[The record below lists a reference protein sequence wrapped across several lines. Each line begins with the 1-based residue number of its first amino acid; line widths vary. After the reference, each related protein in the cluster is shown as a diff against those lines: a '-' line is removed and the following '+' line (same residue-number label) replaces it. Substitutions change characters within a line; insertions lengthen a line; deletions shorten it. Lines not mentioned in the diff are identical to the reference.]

1 LVVLL
6 DQLAGSRYLPVAVEA
21 CPAAVISAF
30 LRSAR
35 RRLAVT
41 PRDVT
46 AAALLFRSLAS
57 LQGNGDQRLAPELD
71 RTLGEE
77 LKRWRRTDLNAMEET
92 LRQVDTEIAGQF
104 AGWRQKRLATP
115 LRRSW
120 RRLVTGHPEGGP

>member
-1 LVVLL
+1 MV
-6 DQLAGSRYLPVAVEA
+6 VEA

-35 RRLAVT
+35 GRLAAT

-46 AAALLFRSLAS
+46 AAALLFRSLAA
-57 LQGNGDQRLAPELD
+57 LGDGDQKLAPGLD

-77 LKRWRRTDLNAMEET
+77 LKRWRRTDLNAVEET
-92 LRQVDTEIAGQF
+92 LRHVDTEVAGQF

>member
-1 LVVLL
+1 M
-6 DQLAGSRYLPVAVEA
+6 AVEA
-21 CPAAVISAF
+21 CPPAVISAF

-35 RRLAVT
+35 GRLAAT

-46 AAALLFRSLAS
+46 AAALLFRSLAA
-57 LQGNGDQRLAPELD
+57 LGRDGDQKLAPRLD

-77 LKRWRRTDLNAMEET
+77 LKAWRRTDLNAVEDR
-92 LRQVDTEIAGQF
+92 LRHVDTGVADQF